1 MGTDQVQKELEG
13 LGDYKYGFSDP
24 DTSFYKSKKG
34 FTREIVEE
42 ISYQKGEPD
51 WMRKMRLK
59 AYEHA
64 IKRPTPTWGGDL
76 SGLNLDDMYYYVRPS
91 EKTQGNWDDVPDA

>member
-51 WMRKMRLK
+51 WRRKIGR
-59 AYEHA
+59 AH
-64 IKRPTPTWGGDL
+64 
-76 SGLNLDDMYYYVRPS
+76 V
-91 EKTQGNWDDVPDA
+91 